1 MRTRHVLKA
10 SLLNVW
16 VKLML
21 RAATYLIV
29 AHVLVERIESEE
41 PGSPACSAA
50 VHENHQVDRSLPAR
64 DGAREL

>member
-16 VKLML
+16 VELML
-21 RAATYLIV
+21 QSATYLIV

-41 PGSPACSAA
+41 PGSPACPVA

-64 DGAREL
+64 DGVRHL

>member
-1 MRTRHVLKA
+1 
-10 SLLNVW
+10 
-16 VKLML
+16 L

-64 DGAREL
+64 DGVRHL